1 MLVQNWNTC
10 VLRKIASNNIK
21 DYWLKNNKFWLEL
34 KAEFFCNLFL
44 V

>member
-34 KAEFFCNLFL
+34 KAEFYKRTT
-44 V
+44 